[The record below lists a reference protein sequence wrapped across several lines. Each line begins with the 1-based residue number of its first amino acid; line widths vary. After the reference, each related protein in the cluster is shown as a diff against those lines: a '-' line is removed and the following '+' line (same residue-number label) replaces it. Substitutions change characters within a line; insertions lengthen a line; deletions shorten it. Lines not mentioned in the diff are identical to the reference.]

1 MSELQ
6 LSDLHSIASPAVL
19 ADVMAELVGSSDL
32 DMSCGQVIS
41 PDDQPVQAFVD
52 ALKHVVREVPDS
64 SVSKY
69 LTRAVMARLL
79 RAQTISERRK
89 KRLSSA
95 VKLSTRQL
103 DVVRMYIDDNLTD
116 AISIATL
123 AASVGMSR
131 ADFSRR
137 FNVSTGTSPHQAV
150 TAARI
155 RKAKT
160 LLLDKAISIDEVA
173 KRSGFCKASHLSS
186 VFRRNLKMSPSAYRA
201 QTTSAQAPRSFR
213 NGCDISSPSPTARPA
228 LSPTVPEFT
237 LEQTTLYSSNSRQF
251 VASSRGLGWTDLFAA
266 VTEELPHETLHRAI
280 PDVWLASALTAVD
293 IQRVG
298 PRYEQNQ
305 VLPKGTIT
313 ITGADEPVYD
323 KTAAALKVAY
333 VFLRREIIDDV
344 AEEVF
349 RDSRER
355 RYVNSLL
362 CSNDMVLQR
371 LVVSIMASLKD
382 PLRCNRLEVD
392 YLSQAL
398 AARLLEKHSVVGP
411 VRSVPRIHSFNS
423 MEIGRIV
430 EYINGNLAADLRVTD
445 LAGLVGLGRAQFI
458 LRFRATTTLTPHQ
471 FVILRRIWRARNM
484 LVDRSWDQGSIAQ
497 QCGFASRA
505 HFVTSFGKVVG
516 MTPHE
521 YRQLAMG

>member
-1 MSELQ
+1 MSELPMR
-6 LSDLHSIASPAVL
+6 DLHSIVAPAVL
-19 ADVMAELVGSSDL
+19 ADVLAELGGSPAV
-32 DMSCGQVIS
+32 DMSRGQVIS
-41 PDDQPVQAFVD
+41 PDDRPIQALVD
-52 ALKHVVREVPDS
+52 ALKHVVRDAPDS
-64 SVSKY
+64 SVCKY
-69 LTRAVMARLL
+69 LTRAVMGRLL

-89 KRLSSA
+89 ERLSSA

-103 DVVRMYIDDNLTD
+103 DVVREYIDDKLTD
-116 AISIATL
+116 AISIAAL

-131 ADFSRR
+131 AEFSRR
-137 FNVSTGTSPHQAV
+137 FNVSTGTTPHQAV

-155 RKAKT
+155 QKAKA
-160 LLLDKAISIDEVA
+160 LLLDKSISINEVA
-173 KRSGFCKASHLSS
+173 KRSGFCRASHLSS

-201 QTTSAQAPRSFR
+201 QTTSAEAPRSFR
-213 NGCDISSPSPTARPA
+213 NGCDIRAPWPSARPA
-228 LSPTVPEFT
+228 LSPMVPEFT
-237 LEQTTLYSSNSRQF
+237 LEQTTLYSGNSRQF

-298 PRYEQNQ
+298 PRYEENQ

-323 KTAAALKVAY
+323 KTAAPLKVAY
-333 VFLRREIIDDV
+333 VFLRREMIDGV
-344 AEEVF
+344 AEELF

-371 LVVSIMASLKD
+371 LVASIMTLLKD

-398 AARLLEKHSVVGP
+398 AVRLIEKHSVAGP
-411 VRSVPRIHSFNS
+411 VRSVPRTHSFNS

-430 EYINGNLAADLRVTD
+430 EYINSNLAADLSVSD
-445 LAGLVGLGRAQFI
+445 LAGLVGLQRAQFI
-458 LRFRATTTLTPHQ
+458 LRFKATTTLTPHR

-484 LVDRSWDQGSIAQ
+484 LVERSWDQESIAL

-516 MTPHE
+516 MTPLE
-521 YRQLAMG
+521 YRQFVMG